1 MAPTE
6 SSSALSRAQERLN
19 IHLAETLLIILRA
32 HPDGLSEHDL
42 IRRLA
47 HNDPAFGPD
56 TYTDELSL
64 FQCHF
69 ILFHH
74 LYRLRDDLWHNRE
87 GDLAIHCLKIVLHPC
102 LDGIGHLPTTPDP
115 LQAYYLDLTHLEKT
129 GKQEVL
135 EMLDTFWLRFARNDR
150 RAEALAALGLA
161 DPVDHLEIK
170 RRYRELAMEHHPDR
184 GGEMEKLQAIN
195 AAMELLEPL
204 RGR

>member
-1 MAPTE
+1 MNA
-6 SSSALSRAQERLN
+6 ALAK
-19 IHLAETLLIILRA
+19 TLLAILRV
-32 HPDGLSEHDL
+32 HPDGLTEHDL
-42 IRRLA
+42 IRKLA
-47 HNDPAFGPD
+47 NDDPAFGSD
-56 TYTDELSL
+56 VYADELSL

-74 LYRLRDDLWHNRE
+74 LYRLRDKLWNERQ
-87 GDLAIHCLKIVLHPC
+87 GDLAIHCLKIMLHTYPSSC
-102 LDGIGHLPTTPDP
+102 DLLPATPDP
-115 LQAYYLDLTHLEKT
+115 LRAYYLNITHLEKT

-135 EMLDTFWLRFARNDR
+135 EMLGTFWLRFAHNDR

-204 RGR
+204 LGR

>member
-1 MAPTE
+1 M
-6 SSSALSRAQERLN
+6 LSL
-19 IHLAETLLIILRA
+19 ILTETLLAILRA

-42 IRRLA
+42 IRKLA
-47 HNDPAFGPD
+47 HDDPAFGPD
-56 TYTDELSL
+56 AYTDELSL

-74 LYRLRDDLWHNRE
+74 LYRLRDDLWHKRQ
-87 GDLAIHCLKIVLHPC
+87 GDLAIHCLKIALRPC
-102 LDGIGHLPTTPDP
+102 PDGTGHLPATPDP
-115 LQAYYLDLTHLEKT
+115 LRAYYLDLTHLEKT

-135 EMLDTFWLRFARNDR
+135 QLLDAFWRRYTRHDR
-150 RAEALAALGLA
+150 RAEALAELGLA
-161 DPVDHLEIK
+161 DPVDYLEIK
-170 RRYRELAMEHHPDR
+170 RSYRELAMEHHPDR

>member
-1 MAPTE
+1 M
-6 SSSALSRAQERLN
+6 N
-19 IHLAETLLIILRA
+19 INLAETLLAILRA

-42 IRRLA
+42 IRKLV
-47 HNDPAFGPD
+47 NDDPAFGPD
-56 TYTDELSL
+56 AYTDELSL

-74 LYRLRDDLWHNRE
+74 LYRLRDELWNNRE
-87 GDLAIHCLKIVLHPC
+87 GDLAIHCLKIALRPFPDGTDC
-102 LDGIGHLPTTPDP
+102 LPATPDP
-115 LQAYYLDLTHLEKT
+115 LRDYYLDLTHLEKT

-135 EMLDTFWLRFARNDR
+135 EMLDTFWLRYTRNDR

-161 DPVDHLEIK
+161 DPVDAPEIK

-195 AAMELLEPL
+195 AAMGLLEPL
-204 RGR
+204 RVQ